1 MAASLV
7 GLALAAPSAHAQ
19 AAYDDGASYAYDDGA
34 SYQNGPDE
42 VIIQAPRYHQ
52 RYSQIG
58 APIEDVAISRIVP
71 YDDLDL
77 RTDWGARELRARV
90 FQAAYSACDEMD
102 VAYPVSTA
110 DSPSCYRTAI
120 HSGMRHARDA
130 IGAARGW

>member
-1 MAASLV
+1 MRRSAIMAASVV

-19 AAYDDGASYAYDDGA
+19 AAYDDGA

-58 APIEDVAISRIVP
+58 APIEDVAISRVVP

-77 RTDWGARELRARV
+77 RTGWGARELRARV

-102 VAYPVSTA
+102 VVYPISTA

-120 HSGMRHARDA
+120 RSGMRQARDA